1 MYEKKPAKEDKMPEI
16 KYNKLL
22 SAFFCIALF
31 SVSIL
36 AGFFSRIFFLFAAVS
51 ISGYAYI
58 DKKYLRCPHCGGFEN
73 VERLFYAASHQYHCR
88 HCGKILNIRK

>member
-36 AGFFSRIFFLFAAVS
+36 AGFFL
-51 ISGYAYI
+51 GYSF
-58 DKKYLRCPHCGGFEN
+58 YL
-73 VERLFYAASHQYHCR
+73 QQ
-88 HCGKILNIRK
+88 